1 MVRTLR
7 PVMRGSNYAISSR
20 KPQATQVG
28 ERILRSGGNAFDAA
42 VGAFAT
48 LMVTDPAMTGLG
60 GDAFVLVYN
69 AARKKVLSINAGG
82 TAPKLATIEWFQQHA
97 GGKIPVNDGLLA
109 ASLPGA
115 FDACYILLDRWGT
128 MTFGDLLAPAIEL
141 ARAGFPISEYFVE
154 FLTECTGKLRK
165 YPATAKIYSTVG
177 QPGDILLNP
186 DLARTFEALV
196 AAEQKVVNRSQG
208 CAFRPLK
215 AARDCFY
222 RGDVARTMASFC
234 EQNGGLYRYEDFAEY
249 QAKVEE
255 PVSINY
261 RGYEVFKNPS
271 ATQGPT
277 ELFLL
282 NLLEGYD
289 LKALGHNTPDYIHT
303 CVEAAK
309 LAYADRERYLG
320 DMDFIHIPFE
330 RLLSKQY
337 AAERRALIDPR
348 QASMELRPGTPN
360 LAGAADHTGDTSYV
374 AVVDKDGNAV
384 SFTPSLHSAFG
395 TGVVMGDLGF
405 IFNCRGDY
413 YELDPQHPN
422 SLVPGK
428 RARSTLA
435 PTIVLKDGEL
445 AMVLGS
451 PGGDDQPMRIAQT
464 FLNVVDF
471 GMNVQEAIEAPR
483 WSTTS
488 FPSSEF
494 PHTMYPG
501 HLPIEDRIPEDVRNE
516 LEKRGHK
523 VEVQGAWTL
532 GATSAIVID
541 QGVLSA
547 GADPRGDGYALA
559 W

>member
-28 ERILRSGGNAFDAA
+28 ERVLRNGGNAFDAA
-42 VGAFAT
+42 VAAFAA
-48 LMVTDPAMTGLG
+48 LAVTDPAMTGLG

-69 AARKKVLSINAGG
+69 AAQKKVLSINAGG

-128 MTFGDLLAPAIEL
+128 MTFGELLAPAIEL
-141 ARAGFPISEYFVE
+141 ARTGFPISEYFVDY
-154 FLTECTGKLRK
+154 LTEFEGKLRK
-165 YPATAKIYSTVG
+165 YPATARIYG
-177 QPGDILLNP
+177 RLRPGDVLRNP
-186 DLARTFEALV
+186 DLARTMQALV
-196 AAEQKVVNRSQG
+196 DAEQRG
-208 CAFRPLK
+208 GLK
-215 AARDCFY
+215 AARDEFY
-222 RGDVARTMASFC
+222 RGDIARDMASFC
-234 EQNGGLYRYEDFAEY
+234 EQNGGLYRFEDFADY
-249 QAKVEE
+249 QAKIEE
-255 PVSINY
+255 PVSIQY

-289 LKALGHNTPDYIHT
+289 LKALGHNTADYIHT
-303 CVEAAK
+303 SVEAAK

-337 AAERRALIDPR
+337 AAERRALIDPGL
-348 QASMELRPGTPN
+348 ASMELRPGTPN
-360 LAGAADHTGDTSYV
+360 LAGAADHHGDTSYV
-374 AVVDKDGNAV
+374 AVVDKHRNAV

-395 TGVVMGDLGF
+395 TGVVLGDLGL
-405 IFNCRGDY
+405 ILNCRGDY

-435 PTIVLKDGEL
+435 PTIVMKDNEL

-451 PGGDDQPMRIAQT
+451 PGGDDQPLRIAQT
-464 FLNVVDF
+464 FLNVVEF
-471 GMNVQEAIEAPR
+471 GMNIQEAIEAPR
-483 WSTTS
+483 WTTTS
-488 FPSSEF
+488 FPASEF

-501 HLPIEDRIPEDVRNE
+501 RMAVEDRIPEHVRTE
-516 LEKRGHK
+516 LEKRGHQ
-523 VEVQGAWTL
+523 VDLEGAWTL

-541 QGVLSA
+541 QGVLCA

>member
-1 MVRTLR
+1 
-7 PVMRGSNYAISSR
+7 MRGNNYAISSR

-28 ERILRSGGNAFDAA
+28 ERILRGGGNAFDAA
-42 VGAFAT
+42 VAAFAA
-48 LMVTDPAMTGLG
+48 LAVTDAAMTGFG
-60 GDAFVLVYN
+60 GDAFVLVYD
-69 AARKKVLSINAGG
+69 ATRKKVLSINAGG
-82 TAPKLATIEWFQQHA
+82 TAPRLATIEWFQQHA

-109 ASLPGA
+109 ASLPGV
-115 FDACYILLDRWGT
+115 FDACYILLERWGT
-128 MTFGDLLAPAIEL
+128 MTFGELLAPAIEL
-141 ARAGFPISEYFVE
+141 ARAGFPISEHFVDYM
-154 FLTECTGKLRK
+154 TESAGKLRK
-165 YPATAKIYSTVG
+165 YPTTARIYCPSG
-177 QPGDILLNP
+177 QPLGAGDILRNA
-186 DLARTFEALV
+186 DLARTLEALV
-196 AAEQKVVNRSQG
+196 DAEKHG
-208 CAFRPLK
+208 GLK
-215 AARDCFY
+215 AARNEFY
-222 RGDVARTMASFC
+222 RGDIARDMASFC
-234 EQNGGLYRYEDFAEY
+234 EQNGGLYRYEDFAAY

-255 PVSINY
+255 PVSLHY
-261 RGYEVFKNPS
+261 RGYEVFKNAS

-282 NLLEGYD
+282 NLLAGYD
-289 LKALGHNTPDYIHT
+289 LRALGHNTADSIHT

-320 DMDFIHIPFE
+320 DMDFIRIPFE

-337 AAERRALIDPR
+337 AAERRALIDPG
-348 QASMELRPGTPN
+348 QASMELRPGAAN
-360 LAGAADHTGDTSYV
+360 LVGAASHDGDTSYV
-374 AVVDKDGNAV
+374 AVVDKHGNGV

-395 TGVVMGDLGF
+395 TGVVLGGLGF
-405 IFNCRGDY
+405 ILNCRGDY

-422 SLVPGK
+422 SLLPGK

-435 PTIVLKDGEL
+435 PTIVTRDNEL

-451 PGGDDQPMRIAQT
+451 PGGDDQPLRISQT
-464 FLNVVDF
+464 FLNVVEF
-471 GMNVQEAIEAPR
+471 GMNIQEAIEAPR

-488 FPSSEF
+488 FPASEF

-501 HLPIEDRIPEDVRNE
+501 RMAVEDRIPERVRGE

-523 VEVQGAWTL
+523 VDVEGAWTL

-541 QGVLSA
+541 RGILSA